1 MPLQNRLARGAASAI
16 SPTSIAVLLVLC
28 CGSWQARVARADEA
42 VSVSAATRDARGWL
56 THKVTSPYQAG
67 TTRIRVQ
74 LPDHLAEGRRY
85 PVVYLLPV
93 EAGEES
99 RFGDA
104 MAEARRLDL
113 ANKKQAILV
122 APTFSQLPWYAD
134 HPIDPAIRQ
143 ETYFCDVVV
152 PHVERTY
159 PALAERRGRLL
170 VGFSKSGWGAWSLL
184 LRHPDLFARAV
195 AWDAPLMMDAPG
207 PYGSGPIFGTP
218 ENFAGYRL
226 SELVRREA
234 PTLRGA
240 PRLALF
246 GYGGFRQA
254 HDQMH
259 ALLESLNVP
268 HAYRDGPERKH
279 DWHSGWLAEAVDW
292 VLTEPRP

>member
-1 MPLQNRLARGAASAI
+1 LTALLALCSAVGQGGIAWAEDAA
-16 SPTSIAVLLVLC
+16 
-28 CGSWQARVARADEA
+28 R
-42 VSVSAATRDARGWL
+42 VSAATRDARGWL
-56 THKVTSPYQAG
+56 THEVTSPYQAG
-67 TTRIRVQ
+67 ATRIRVL
-74 LPDHLAEGRRY
+74 LPDQLAEVRRY

-93 EAGEES
+93 EPGEEN

-104 MAEARRLDL
+104 LVEARRLDL
-113 ANKKQAILV
+113 ANKTQAILV

-134 HPIDPAIRQ
+134 HPTDPAIRQ
-143 ETYFCDVVV
+143 EMHFLEVVV
-152 PHVERTY
+152 PYVERTY
-159 PALAERRGRLL
+159 PTLAECRGRLL

-218 ENFAGYRL
+218 ENFAGYRM
-226 SELVRREA
+226 SELVRRQA

-259 ALLESLNVP
+259 ALLESLAVP

-279 DWHSGWLAEAVDW
+279 DWHGGWLGEAVNW
-292 VLTEPRP
+292 VLTGPRP